1 MSLSPKD
8 LVDEA
13 ITRGKAKANYSL
25 LTIAVL
31 GTMAGIFIGLAGVA
45 MIRTMGSM
53 PKEWGTLVN
62 LLGAVVF
69 PFGLICLLLVG
80 GELVTGNMMA
90 VSMALYAKEITL
102 KQWVRNVFLASS
114 V

>member
-31 GTMAGIFIGLAGVA
+31 GTMAGILLA
-45 MIRTMGSM
+45 
-53 PKEWGTLVN
+53 
-62 LLGAVVF
+62 
-69 PFGLICLLLVG
+69 
-80 GELVTGNMMA
+80 
-90 VSMALYAKEITL
+90 
-102 KQWVRNVFLASS
+102 
-114 V
+114 